1 MSDPD
6 IANNKRAIEDDY
18 TMQDFLREIAS
29 DLIFE
34 YKHTVKEAYDTDIFR
49 YLDLLA
55 IQLKKNRERYG
66 EKKQYIDELAWLYRS
81 LVSSFF

>member
-34 YKHTVKEAYDTDIFR
+34 YKHTVAEAYETHIFR

-66 EKKQYIDELAWLYRS
+66 EKKQYIDELAWL
-81 LVSSFF
+81 

>member
-6 IANNKRAIEDDY
+6 IANNKRVVDEDY

-34 YKHTVKEAYDTDIFR
+34 YKHTVAEAYDTDIFR

-66 EKKQYIDELAWLYRS
+66 EKKQYIDELAWL
-81 LVSSFF
+81 